1 MEPQTRFDLT
11 QAISRWRME
20 LAEIPGIAT
29 ADVSELETHLS
40 DSLAAR
46 QKSGCFGKVGGLGTW
61 VEQDKAWI

>member
-1 MEPQTRFDLT
+1 
-11 QAISRWRME
+11 ME